1 MEVEDFGNISK
12 KIMSSLYSLTLVA
25 DVPVITLSQLEE
37 EFNSDKLVI
46 SPAEIYGFIEEL
58 DANNWLRK
66 QNCFTNGIGPYGQDP
81 ESGNPIPEN
90 DVYIYQTAK
99 GHTFK
104 ERLTRYKRRNCWQLG
119 SVILSPVLVSIATAI
134 ITRWLS

>member
-12 KIMSSLYSLTLVA
+12 KIMNSLYSLTLVA
-25 DVPVITLSQLEE
+25 DTPVITLSQLEK

-46 SPAEIYGFIEEL
+46 SSAEIYGFIEEL
-58 DANNWLRK
+58 DASNWLHK
-66 QNCFTNGIGPYGQDP
+66 QNYFNNGIGPYSRDP
-81 ESGNPIPEN
+81 ENGNPIPEN

-104 ERLTRYKRRNCWQLG
+104 ERLDRYTSRNRWKLI
-119 SVILSPVLVSIATAI
+119 SVILSPALVSVATAI
-134 ITRWLS
+134 ITKWLI